1 MVALLLI
8 PQVHHFVPHHH
19 HDGVSGESHGEVVA
33 AIYGHDHFHGG
44 EHHSHA
50 AENGH
55 SVDAGHD
62 IDGGHPD
69 FTNQQLRRQTASWFD
84 LPVAI
89 VSQPFVPIFASG
101 DEAFV
106 WIEAVEFPV
115 SHGPPKGCPSRA
127 PPVV

>member
-19 HDGVSGESHGEVVA
+19 HDGLPGEIDGGVVT

-44 EHHSHA
+44 DFHSHA
-50 AENGH
+50 DDD
-55 SVDAGHD
+55 SYVIDASHD

-69 FTNQQLRRQTASWFD
+69 YTNQQLGRQTASWFD
-84 LPVAI
+84 VPVAPLT
-89 VSQPFVPIFASG
+89 QPFIPIFPSC

-106 WIEAVEFPV
+106 RTEAVEFPV